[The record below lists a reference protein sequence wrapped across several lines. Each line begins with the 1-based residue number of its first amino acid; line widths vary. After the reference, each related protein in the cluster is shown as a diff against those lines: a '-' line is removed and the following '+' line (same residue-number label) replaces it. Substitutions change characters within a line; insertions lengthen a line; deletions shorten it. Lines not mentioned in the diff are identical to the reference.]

1 MARNVRD
8 PGLFYPGAD
17 AAEEIERR
25 TASPVPGGSGLPKR
39 RGFWSRRTALRW
51 AGWGTIMALL
61 AQASAG
67 FGVFFWPKKV
77 GAFGGEVNAGAVADM
92 KIGDVKLV
100 NEGKCYVSRV
110 PEGVLAL
117 WWKCPHLGCTIPWKE
132 QDVPEAGPP
141 GEGDLPFAQQGRF
154 LCPCHRSRYNRYG
167 QIIAGPAP
175 RPMDRFPLRIENG
188 RILVDTGSAITRAAA
203 SAEEAVQA

>member
-25 TASPVPGGSGLPKR
+25 TASPVPGGSGLPRR

-61 AQASAG
+61 AQFTAG
-67 FGVFFWPKKV
+67 FGIFFWPKKV

-117 WWKCPHLGCTIPWKE
+117 WWKCPHLGCTVPWKPNDPSE
-132 QDVPEAGPP
+132 DSLAGS
-141 GEGDLPFAQQGRF
+141 GRF
-154 LCPCHRSRYNRYG
+154 NCPCHGSIYDRYG
-167 QIIAGPAP
+167 NIVFGPAP
-175 RPMDRFPLRIENG
+175 RPMDLFQVAIREG
-188 RILVDTGSAITRAAA
+188 RIYINTNPTTAVVRGGSNPAQDATP
-203 SAEEAVQA
+203 V

>member
-1 MARNVRD
+1 MARDVRD

-25 TASPVPGGSGLPKR
+25 TASPVPGGSALPRR

-61 AQASAG
+61 GQATAG
-67 FGVFFWPKKV
+67 FGIFFWPKKV

-117 WWKCPHLGCTIPWKE
+117 WWKCPHLGCTVPWKPNDPSE
-132 QDVPEAGPP
+132 DSLAGS
-141 GEGDLPFAQQGRF
+141 GRF
-154 LCPCHRSRYNRYG
+154 NCPCHGSIYDRYG
-167 QIIAGPAP
+167 NIVFGPAP
-175 RPMDRFPLRIENG
+175 RPMDLFQVAIREG
-188 RILVDTGSAITRAAA
+188 RIYINTNPTTAVVRGGSNPAQDATP
-203 SAEEAVQA
+203 V

>member
-1 MARNVRD
+1 MARDVRD

-25 TASPVPGGSGLPKR
+25 TASPVPGGSGLPVR
-39 RGFWSRRTALRW
+39 RGFWTRRTALRW

-61 AQASAG
+61 AQFTAG
-67 FGVFFWPKKV
+67 FGIFFWPKKV

-92 KIGDVKLV
+92 KVGDVKLV

-117 WWKCPHLGCTIPWKE
+117 WWKCPHLGCTVPWKPNDPSE
-132 QDVPEAGPP
+132 DA
-141 GEGDLPFAQQGRF
+141 LAASGRF
-154 LCPCHRSRYNRYG
+154 NCPCHGSIYDRYSN
-167 QIIAGPAP
+167 IISGPAP
-175 RPMDRFPLRIENG
+175 RPMDLFPAEVREG
-188 RILVDTGSAITRAAA
+188 RIYVNTNPTTAIVRGGSNPAQDATP
-203 SAEEAVQA
+203 V

>member
-1 MARNVRD
+1 MARDVRD

-25 TASPVPGGSGLPKR
+25 TASPVGGSGLPIR
-39 RGFWSRRTALRW
+39 RGFWTRRTALRW

-61 AQASAG
+61 GQCTAG
-67 FGVFFWPKKV
+67 FGIFFWPKKV

-117 WWKCPHLGCTIPWKE
+117 WWKCPHLGCTVPWKPNDPSE
-132 QDVPEAGPP
+132 DSLAGS
-141 GEGDLPFAQQGRF
+141 GRF
-154 LCPCHRSRYNRYG
+154 NCPCHGSIYDRYG
-167 QIIAGPAP
+167 NIVFGPAP
-175 RPMDRFPLRIENG
+175 RPMDLFQVSVREG
-188 RILVDTGSAITRAAA
+188 RIYVNTNPTTATVRSGSNPSQDATP
-203 SAEEAVQA
+203 V

>member
-25 TASPVPGGSGLPKR
+25 AASPVGGTGVPIR
-39 RGFWSRRTALRW
+39 RGFWTRRTALRW

-61 AQASAG
+61 AQFSAG
-67 FGVFFWPKKV
+67 FGIFFWPKKV
-77 GAFGGEVNAGAVADM
+77 GAFGGEVNAGNVADM
-92 KIGDVKLV
+92 KVGDVKLV

-117 WWKCPHLGCTIPWKE
+117 WWKCPHLGCTVPW
-132 QDVPEAGPP
+132 VGPP
-141 GEGDLPFAQQGRF
+141 DSPNAYQ
-154 LCPCHRSRYNRYG
+154 CPCHGSMYDYNGVRTG
-167 QIIAGPAP
+167 GPAP
-175 RPMDRFPLRIENG
+175 RPLDLMAVTVEGDTVK
-188 RILVDTGSAITRAAA
+188 VDTGAISTRAAYDP
-203 SAEEAVQA
+203 SQATPYPA